1 MKRFEKIPFP
11 TRRMGSLLTYGR
23 KLFTQGASID
33 ELIDQT
39 IDDLAN
45 RRAARELLET
55 GDIDEDIGTRRLT
68 GAHRVIASQIANLID
83 RLKYLNGRRNRLL
96 EALVAQQN
104 QLDDF
109 VNNGVDKPHRFHF
122 TGKLPDPVK
131 FWHGLSD
138 LGMPDLEMPAP
149 DEQEPEVE
157 PEVEPEAE
165 TEVSHYSSNLS
176 EEGICA
182 PGHCNCIDK
191 KCEDFNYAN

>member
-1 MKRFEKIPFP
+1 MNIR
-11 TRRMGSLLTYGR
+11 SHLT
-23 KLFTQGASID
+23 LSID

-39 IDDLAN
+39 IEDLAN
-45 RRAARELLET
+45 RRAARELLES

-96 EALVAQQN
+96 ETLVSQQN

-109 VNNGVDKPHRFHF
+109 VNNGADKPQRFQF
-122 TGKLPDPVK
+122 TGKLPDPVN
-131 FWHGLSD
+131 FWHGLSVPE
-138 LGMPDLEMPAP
+138 MPDLEMPAQ

-157 PEVEPEAE
+157 PEVGPEPEAETE

-182 PGHCNCIDK
+182 PGHCTCIDK
-191 KCEDFNYAN
+191 KCEDFNYTN